1 MGFSMSETIAKP
13 EMAAAEFEP
22 KIAAF
27 CCQYCAYAA
36 ADLAGSMRLQ
46 YPPNVRVIRLLCTG
60 KTDPLFFLKAFEG
73 GADGVFVAGCME
85 GNCHFLEGNLRAK
98 QRVRYAQRLLDEV
111 GIGGQR
117 LEMYNMSAG
126 EGTKFAAAAR
136 EMTERIKQLGPSPLH
151 SAGAQLDKALEDIA
165 KTDALTPVR

>member
-1 MGFSMSETIAKP
+1 MSEKEEKP
-13 EMAAAEFEP
+13 AEVAADFEP
-22 KIAAF
+22 RIVAF

-60 KTDPLFFLKAFEG
+60 KTDPIFFLKAFEG

-85 GNCHFLEGNLRAK
+85 GNCHFLEGNYRAK
-98 QRVRYAQRLLDEV
+98 KRVHYAKELLDEV
-111 GIGGQR
+111 GLGGER

-126 EGTKFAAAAR
+126 EGAKFAAAVE
-136 EMTERIKQLGPSPLH
+136 EMTARIKQLGPSPLRA
-151 SAGAQLDKALEDIA
+151 AGGPADEILEDIEQ
-165 KTDALTPVR
+165 TVVSP

>member
-1 MGFSMSETIAKP
+1 MNDTEPKP
-13 EMAAAEFEP
+13 AAQFEP
-22 KIAAF
+22 KIVAF

-60 KTDPLFFLKAFEG
+60 KTDPIFFLKAFEG

-98 QRVRYAQRLLDEV
+98 KRVHYAQRLLAEV
-111 GIGGQR
+111 GIGGER
-117 LEMYNMSAG
+117 LEIYNMSAG
-126 EGTKFAAAAR
+126 EGAKFAAAAR
-136 EMTERIKQLGPSPLH
+136 EMTERIKELGPSPLK
-151 SAGAQLDKALEDIA
+151 STGEQLDQTIENIEKAE
-165 KTDALTPVR
+165 KTGEGK